1 VADVIWNWDP
11 KKAEINRSK
20 HGLSFEAATLV
31 FDDPCILSDLDP
43 FEGEIRWRSMGMVM
57 GVLIIVVHT
66 DPETHSETEPPQG
79 RIISARKATPGERRA
94 YHNG

>member
-1 VADVIWNWDP
+1 VANVIWNWDP

-20 HGLSFEAATLV
+20 HGLSFEAAVLI

-43 FEGEIRWRSMGMVM
+43 FEGETRWRSMGMVM

-66 DPETHSETEPPQG
+66 EPEAVEELGPLLG
-79 RIISARKATPGERRA
+79 RIISARKATPAERRA